1 MTSVDKPR
9 IQNKAFPKG
18 RLAIEARQPER
29 TIGAPAKPRDM
40 MMTQDLRN
48 IAIIAHVDHGKT
60 TLIDSIMKQSGT
72 FRENQQVDERVM
84 DSGDL
89 EKERGITILAKPT
102 SVNWKDT
109 RINIIDTPGH
119 ADFGGEVERV
129 LGMADGVILL
139 TDAAEGPMPQTK
151 FVLGKALKQ
160 GLRPIVIINKIDRSD
175 GRPEEV
181 VEEVFDLFVA
191 LDANEEQLDFPILY
205 ASGRDGWCVEE
216 LDDPRENLHPLLDRI
231 VAHVGAPVVD
241 ADAPFAMLATLLDS
255 DPYLG
260 RCLVGRVVQ
269 GTATVNAQVR
279 AIDLDGK
286 QVEAG
291 RLTKLLR
298 FEGTDRVPVDAV
310 AAGDIICVA
319 GLAKA
324 SVSDTIGAPEVTVPL
339 KSTPIDPPTMS
350 VTITVNDSPL
360 AGREGKKVT
369 STVIRE
375 RLLAEAETNVA
386 ITFAESGSKDA
397 FEIGGRGELQLG
409 VLIETMRRE
418 GFEMT
423 VSRPRVLFQTDDAGQ
438 KLEPMEEVTIDVDEE
453 FSSAVVDSMNQ
464 RKGEM
469 LDMRAAGAGKT
480 RIVFLA
486 PSRGLIGYQSR
497 FLTQTRG
504 TGVLNRIFHSYASY
518 KGDIVGRRNGALI
531 STDSGVAVAYA
542 LFNLQDRGLMFVAPQ
557 TPVYQGMIV
566 GEHNRNNDLEIN
578 VLKGKQLTNVR
589 ASGSDEAVKL
599 TPPKRMSLEEMM
611 AYINEDELLEVTP
624 ENLRLRKMYLNP
636 HERKR
641 AARA

>member
-1 MTSVDKPR
+1 
-9 IQNKAFPKG
+9 
-18 RLAIEARQPER
+18 
-29 TIGAPAKPRDM
+29 
-40 MMTQDLRN
+40 MTQELRN

-60 TLIDSIMKQSGT
+60 TLIDSIMKQTGM
-72 FRENQQVDERVM
+72 FRENQQVDERLM

-102 SVNWKDT
+102 SVSWKNV

-129 LGMADGVILL
+129 LCMADGVILL

-151 FVLGKALKQ
+151 FVLGKALAQ
-160 GLRPIVIINKIDRSD
+160 GLRPIVVINKIDRGD
-175 GRPEEV
+175 ARPEEV
-181 VEEVFDLFVA
+181 VDEVFDLFVA
-191 LDANEEQLDFPILY
+191 LDATEEQLDFPILY
-205 ASGRDGWCVEE
+205 ASGRSGWCVRD
-216 LDDPRENLHPLLDRI
+216 LDDPRDNLHPLLDVI
-231 VAHVGAPVVD
+231 LAHVRPPQVNPN
-241 ADAPFAMLATLLDS
+241 APFAMLATLLDS

-260 RCLVGRVVQ
+260 RCLVGRVGQ
-269 GTATVNAQVR
+269 GAASVNDNVR
-279 AIDLDGK
+279 ALDLDGAV
-286 QVEAG
+286 VETG
-291 RLTKLLR
+291 RLTKLFT
-298 FEGTDRVPVDAV
+298 FEGTSRVPVDRV
-310 AAGDIICVA
+310 QAGDIICIA
-319 GLAKA
+319 GLSKT
-324 SVSDTIGAPEVTVPL
+324 SVADTICAPAVTTPL
-339 KSTPIDPPTMS
+339 VSTPIDPPTMS

-386 ITFAESGSKDA
+386 ITFAESDNKDA

-418 GFEMT
+418 GFEMS
-423 VSRPRVLFQTDDAGQ
+423 VSRPRVLYRLSDSGNRE
-438 KLEPMEEVTIDVDEE
+438 EPMEEVTIDVDEE
-453 FSSAVVDSMNQ
+453 FASTVVDSLNR

-469 LDMRAAGAGKT
+469 LDMRSAGAGKT
-480 RIVFLA
+480 RLLFRA

-504 TGVLNRIFHSYASY
+504 TGVLNRVFDSYAPY
-518 KGDIVGRRNGALI
+518 KGPIEGRRNGALI

-542 LFNLQDRGLMFVAPQ
+542 LFNLQDRGQMFVAPQ
-557 TPVYQGMIV
+557 TAVYRGMIV
-566 GEHNRNNDLEIN
+566 GEHNRDNDLEIN

-589 ASGSDEAVKL
+589 ASGSDEAVRL
-599 TPPKRMSLEEMM
+599 VPPRLMSLEDMM

-624 ENLRLRKMYLNP
+624 QSLRLRKRYLCP
-636 HERKR
+636 HERKK

>member
-1 MTSVDKPR
+1 
-9 IQNKAFPKG
+9 
-18 RLAIEARQPER
+18 
-29 TIGAPAKPRDM
+29 
-40 MMTQDLRN
+40 MTQELRN

-60 TLIDSIMKQSGT
+60 TLIDSIMKQSGM
-72 FRENQQVDERVM
+72 FRDNQKVDERVM

-102 SVNWKDT
+102 SIMWRGV

-151 FVLGKALKQ
+151 FVLGKALAQ

-181 VEEVFDLFVA
+181 VDEVFDLFVA
-191 LDANEEQLDFPILY
+191 LDANEDQLEFPILY
-205 ASGRDGWCVEE
+205 ASGRDGWCVRE
-216 LDDPRENLHPLLDRI
+216 LEDSRENLHPLLDVI
-231 VAHVGAPVVD
+231 LDHVPQPNVEH
-241 ADAPFAMLATLLDS
+241 DAPFAMLATLLDS

-269 GTATVNAQVR
+269 GRASVNDSVR
-279 AIDLDGK
+279 GLNLDGK
-286 QVEAG
+286 VVESG

-298 FEGTDRVPVDAV
+298 FEGTARVPVDAV
-310 AAGDIICVA
+310 QAGDIVCIA
-319 GLAKA
+319 GLAKT
-324 SVSDTIGAPEVTVPL
+324 SVSDTICSPEVTQPL
-339 KSTPIDPPTMS
+339 TSTPIDPPTMS

-386 ITFAESGSKDA
+386 ITFTESANRDA

-423 VSRPRVLFQTDDAGQ
+423 VSRPRVLYQKADDGGR
-438 KLEPMEEVTIDVDEE
+438 LEPVEEVTIDVDEE
-453 FSSAVVDSMNQ
+453 FASTVVDSLNR

-469 LDMRAAGAGKT
+469 LDMRSAGAGKT
-480 RIVFLA
+480 RLLFLA

-504 TGVLNRIFHSYASY
+504 TGVLNRIFHSYAPY
-518 KGDIVGRRNGALI
+518 KGPIESRRNGALI
-531 STDSGVAVAYA
+531 STDAGLAVAYA
-542 LFNLQDRGLMFVAPQ
+542 LFNLQDRGQMFVAPQ
-557 TPVYQGMIV
+557 TAVYQGMIV
-566 GEHNRNNDLEIN
+566 GEHSRDNDLEIN

-599 TPPKRMSLEEMM
+599 VPPRRMSLEEMM

-624 ENLRLRKMYLNP
+624 LNLRLRKQHLCP
-636 HERKR
+636 H
-641 AARA
+641 

>member
-1 MTSVDKPR
+1 
-9 IQNKAFPKG
+9 
-18 RLAIEARQPER
+18 
-29 TIGAPAKPRDM
+29 
-40 MMTQDLRN
+40 MTQELRN

-60 TLIDSIMKQSGT
+60 TLIDSIMKQSGM
-72 FRENQQVDERVM
+72 FRENQQVDERLM

-102 SVNWKDT
+102 SVIWKDV

-151 FVLGKALKQ
+151 FVLGKALAQ
-160 GLRPIVIINKIDRSD
+160 GLRPIVIINKIDRGD
-175 GRPEEV
+175 ARPEEV
-181 VEEVFDLFVA
+181 VDEVFDLFVA
-191 LDANEEQLDFPILY
+191 LDASEQQLEFPILY
-205 ASGRDGWCVEE
+205 ASGRDGWCVRE
-216 LDDPRENLHPLLDRI
+216 LEDPRDNLHPLLDVI
-231 VAHVGAPVVD
+231 LDHVPQPDVAH
-241 ADAPFAMLATLLDS
+241 DAPFAMLATLLDS

-260 RCLVGRVVQ
+260 RCLVGRVMQ
-269 GTATVNAQVR
+269 GQASVNDSVR
-279 AIDLDGK
+279 GLNLDG
-286 QVEAG
+286 QVIENG

-298 FEGTDRVPVDAV
+298 FEGTSRVPVDKV
-310 AAGDIICVA
+310 MAGDIVCIA
-319 GLAKA
+319 GLTKS
-324 SVSDTIGAPEVTVPL
+324 SVSDTICVPEVTVPL
-339 KSTPIDPPTMS
+339 RSTPIDPPTMS
-350 VTITVNDSPL
+350 VNITVNDSPL

-386 ITFAESGSKDA
+386 ITFTESSNRDA

-423 VSRPRVLFQTDDAGQ
+423 VSRPRVLYQQADDGSR
-438 KLEPMEEVTIDVDEE
+438 LEPIEEVTIDVDEE
-453 FSSAVVDSMNQ
+453 YASAVVDSLNR

-469 LDMRAAGAGKT
+469 LDMRSAGAGKT
-480 RIVFLA
+480 RLLFLA

-504 TGVLNRIFHSYASY
+504 TGVLNRIFHSFGPH
-518 KGDIVGRRNGALI
+518 KGPIESRRNGALI
-531 STDSGVAVAYA
+531 STDSGMAVAYA
-542 LFNLQDRGLMFVAPQ
+542 LFNLQDRGQMFVGPQ
-557 TPVYQGMIV
+557 TAVYQGMIV
-566 GEHNRNNDLEIN
+566 GEHSRGNDLEIN

-589 ASGSDEAVKL
+589 ASGSDDAVKL
-599 TPPKRMSLEEMM
+599 VPPLRMSLEEMM

-624 ENLRLRKMYLNP
+624 TNLRLRKQYLCP
-636 HERKR
+636 HERKK